1 MNEILYYKY
10 IINEKYR
17 EYNISKVTC
26 SNYEIEKN
34 SNYPEISYN
43 KYLIGYNLHIEDIV
57 IYIPL
62 FDNYRFNIKNKVLQ
76 ELKKKSIIKTLY
88 ECGLTCLIVECI
100 SKYL

>member
-1 MNEILYYKY
+1 MNENLYYKY
-10 IINEKYR
+10 LTTKNKHHHL
-17 EYNISKVTC
+17 SMVTC

-34 SNYPEISYN
+34 STYPEISYN

-76 ELKKKSIIKTLY
+76 EFKKKSIIKTLY